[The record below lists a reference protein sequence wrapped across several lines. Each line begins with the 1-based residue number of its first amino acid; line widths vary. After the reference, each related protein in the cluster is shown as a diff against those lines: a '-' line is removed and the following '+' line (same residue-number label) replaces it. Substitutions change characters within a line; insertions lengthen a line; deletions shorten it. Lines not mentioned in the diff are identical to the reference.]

1 VPEALPIP
9 LIGLMKAKFP
19 QEGGHCL
26 AYGLDNAKVPQAGD
40 GSAPSRTSILR
51 TRPRPFADS
60 AQAFQ

>member
-26 AYGLDNAKVPQAGD
+26 AYCLGSAKVPQGWRWIGTLANLN
-40 GSAPSRTSILR
+40 PE
-51 TRPRPFADS
+51 DS
-60 AQAFQ
+60 A